1 MPTLTSSLSTRDLL
15 LLFTAGVVS
24 TICNITF
31 NSTLFFDHKPF
42 AQLESIYSRSQYV
55 LGDGKEVTM
64 GDGDVYAYAG
74 TRYVA
79 GTDVTSINFEH
90 PPLAKY
96 LYGLSYT
103 ITGMQNWVLIPLLL
117 LTPLLMWQLSSYLF
131 SNHWFRWLSVVLL
144 LTHTAYMSNST
155 QTMLDFPQMFFLL
168 IFQIFFCKLENQKNS
183 YRLGLIFGI
192 SAGLT
197 WLAKYPFPLIL
208 MLHALNYVWL
218 VHKKVPIKIL
228 ATSVFAA
235 AATYLVGYTSF
246 FLHGN
251 SLIDWVR
258 FEWWRVQW
266 YMGKTDNPSFMLFKT
281 LFTGTYPAWW
291 SDEPKDIVVAYWNI
305 SWPLITLAFGTS
317 ALFVSKTF
325 SAVKI
330 YLYWAFLALF
340 ILSLKVAEDRYLIPL
355 LPAFALGASF
365 TIKQAVA
372 LYRAKRVAK

>member
-1 MPTLTSSLSTRDLL
+1 
-15 LLFTAGVVS
+15 
-24 TICNITF
+24 
-31 NSTLFFDHKPF
+31 
-42 AQLESIYSRSQYV
+42 
-55 LGDGKEVTM
+55 
-64 GDGDVYAYAG
+64 
-74 TRYVA
+74 
-79 GTDVTSINFEH
+79 
-90 PPLAKY
+90 
-96 LYGLSYT
+96 
-103 ITGMQNWVLIPLLL
+103 
-117 LTPLLMWQLSSYLF
+117 
-131 SNHWFRWLSVVLL
+131 
-144 LTHTAYMSNST
+144 
-155 QTMLDFPQMFFLL
+155 
-168 IFQIFFCKLENQKNS
+168 
-183 YRLGLIFGI
+183 
-192 SAGLT
+192 
-197 WLAKYPFPLIL
+197 